1 MPLWTGWGALVPL
14 TIMVSQI
21 VFFVPLMLLGYPASK
36 AWIAILAAAAVS
48 GPAILWLC
56 ARADRLPKGGGAGTF
71 LFLKT
76 RRWAFIVPPM
86 MALMALGSVAPGGM
100 AS

>member
-36 AWIAILAAAAVS
+36 AWIAILAAAAVLA
-48 GPAILWLC
+48 PAILGLC
-56 ARADRLPKGGGAGTF
+56 APADSVPTGGGAGTF
-71 LFLKT
+71 LFLQT
-76 RRWAFIVPPM
+76 RRWAFLVPPM
-86 MALMALGSVAPGGM
+86 MALMALGSAAPGGM
-100 AS
+100 TS